1 MKILKALSLLLLLN
15 VLSSTVF
22 AAAYPFPVPY
32 IGSQHTSIYFKDL
45 AGAGSIKIYT
55 IAGEKVAEIPVAPG
69 EVLKQWNVQNDSGQR
84 LASGVYIY
92 LIDAGGETTK
102 GKLVVIL

>member
-1 MKILKALSLLLLLN
+1 MKNLKALSLLLLLN
-15 VLSSTVF
+15 ILSSTVF

-45 AGAGSIKIYT
+45 AGAGSIQIYT
-55 IAGEKVAEIPVAPG
+55 IAGEKVADLSVAPG
-69 EVLKQWNVQNDSGQR
+69 EVLKQWDVRNNAGQR

-92 LIDAGGETTK
+92 LITAGGETTK